1 MVKKHL
7 SRVSKSF
14 NAVSR
19 VKVNEYTTN
28 KILSYDTAEIAI
40 MEDIIKSQYN
50 ERLKKLFNF
59 KQSGSK
65 LKEATEN
72 YGKRSGCAGSG
83 GRRG

>member
-59 KQSGSK
+59 NQSRSK
-65 LKEATEN
+65 RKEATEN
-72 YGKRSGCAGSG
+72 YGKGSGCAGSG